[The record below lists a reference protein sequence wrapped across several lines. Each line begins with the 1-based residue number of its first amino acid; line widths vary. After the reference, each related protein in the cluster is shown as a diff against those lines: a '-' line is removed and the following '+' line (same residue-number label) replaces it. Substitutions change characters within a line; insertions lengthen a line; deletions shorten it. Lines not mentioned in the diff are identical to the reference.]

1 RGPAMHDE
9 QYAGIAWKAAPLF
22 RRSRLFLM
30 GAGTVAA
37 EVERVATMV
46 DFETTVVD
54 YDPAYLNAE
63 RFPLSTRVLIE
74 SFDAIPDLGITPDD
88 YVCVLTRGH
97 MFDPQ
102 ALIYG
107 IRSGAGYV
115 GMMGHPKKNAR
126 VFELAE
132 TMGIDRASL
141 EATHTPIGIRFG
153 ARTPTE
159 LAMSVVAELIQVR
172 DDLRK
177 VTAHAHT

>member
-1 RGPAMHDE
+1 
-9 QYAGIAWKAAPLF
+9 
-22 RRSRLFLM
+22 
-30 GAGTVAA
+30 
-37 EVERVATMV
+37 
-46 DFETTVVD
+46 VD
-54 YDPAYLNAE
+54 YDPAYLYAE

-115 GMMGHPKKNAR
+115 GMMGTQKNAR

-132 TMGIDRASL
+132 TMASTEPRL
-141 EATHTPIGIRFG
+141 KPRTLLSASDSVHEPRRSSRCQSWQNSSRSATTC
-153 ARTPTE
+153 A
-159 LAMSVVAELIQVR
+159 
-172 DDLRK
+172 K
-177 VTAHAHT
+177 